1 VPHDQNRHVHF
12 GSLLLSGVLL
22 FQIQSSTGSN
32 DGGDLKVVATEHY
45 RFVYH
50 ADKESVVSYM
60 LQHAESDLSALAS
73 LVGVKEL
80 PKIRVDL
87 SASSEHAAGLAK
99 WKKIQIDLD
108 AFSEDISQ
116 RRVLVHEAAHVLQSI
131 ESNRALSSNF
141 PAVQFYIE
149 GMAQYLS
156 FVIVPEIERRE
167 SNWQLAA
174 VAWKRQNIEFVHMT
188 NASVFSEKFD
198 AELHYSLGDIWVS
211 VLAQRCG
218 EAAVGDFVRATGRQ
232 GAPRD
237 LIASVLWRDTMQAIG
252 CDLDTVNADWRKKM
266 NSLFSETNPAQFPEF
281 EEITLSKSNAS
292 EHIKLRAKIKILG
305 SKDILP
311 SAFVMRVANSTT
323 SLASGQNHNL
333 KGKLVETEGGPEVE
347 FLLPSR
353 FVSNTRFRY
362 QLGYAPSKKSRYY
375 FDIWRRGTLP
385 TSTSGS

>member
-1 VPHDQNRHVHF
+1 
-12 GSLLLSGVLL
+12 
-22 FQIQSSTGSN
+22 
-32 DGGDLKVVATEHY
+32 
-45 RFVYH
+45 
-50 ADKESVVSYM
+50 
-60 LQHAESDLSALAS
+60 
-73 LVGVKEL
+73 
-80 PKIRVDL
+80 
-87 SASSEHAAGLAK
+87 
-99 WKKIQIDLD
+99 
-108 AFSEDISQ
+108 
-116 RRVLVHEAAHVLQSI
+116 
-131 ESNRALSSNF
+131 
-141 PAVQFYIE
+141 
-149 GMAQYLS
+149 
-156 FVIVPEIERRE
+156 
-167 SNWQLAA
+167 
-174 VAWKRQNIEFVHMT
+174 
-188 NASVFSEKFD
+188 
-198 AELHYSLGDIWVS
+198 VS

-237 LIASVLWRDTMQAIG
+237 LTASVLWRDTMQAIG

-362 QLGYAPSKKSRYY
+362 Q
-375 FDIWRRGTLP
+375 IWRRGTLP